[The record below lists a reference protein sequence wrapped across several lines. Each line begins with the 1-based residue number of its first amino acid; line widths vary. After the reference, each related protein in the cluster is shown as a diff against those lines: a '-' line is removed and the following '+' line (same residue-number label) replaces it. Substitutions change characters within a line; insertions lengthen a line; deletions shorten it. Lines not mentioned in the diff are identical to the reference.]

1 MADGRMRRHVL
12 ALCAFAIVVGAAPA
26 CAALPSG
33 AGPQAPTLAPV
44 ATADGVTRVRFDHRS
59 GAEQAAPVVV
69 VPRGG
74 TVELV
79 VGSDTA
85 ERVVVSG
92 VNQVRY
98 VTAGGTVTLR
108 FVAATPAEVR
118 LGDSGTQL
126 GRVDVR

>member
-1 MADGRMRRHVL
+1 MARRAPAFCVSAVVL
-12 ALCAFAIVVGAAPA
+12 GVVFGTVPA

-33 AGPQAPTLAPV
+33 GGPQAPTVAPV
-44 ATADGVTRVRFDHRS
+44 ASADGVTRVRFDHRS

-92 VNQVRY
+92 VDQIRY

-108 FVAATPAEVR
+108 FVATTPADVR
-118 LGDSGTQL
+118 LGDSGAEL
-126 GRVDVR
+126 GRLDVR

>member
-1 MADGRMRRHVL
+1 MRRRALV
-12 ALCAFAIVVGAAPA
+12 LCASAVLLGPATA

-33 AGPQAPTLAPV
+33 AGQQASGVAP
-44 ATADGVTRVRFDHRS
+44 AASADGVTRVRFDHRS
-59 GAEQAAPVVV
+59 GVDQEAAVVA

-79 VGSDTA
+79 IGSDTA

-92 VNQVRY
+92 VDQVRY

-108 FVAATPAEVR
+108 FVATTPSEVR
-118 LGDSGTQL
+118 LGGSGTEL
-126 GRVDVR
+126 GRIDVR

>member
-1 MADGRMRRHVL
+1 VAQGGVR
-12 ALCAFAIVVGAAPA
+12 ALVVALSAVALLTSAA

-33 AGPQAPTLAPV
+33 RDTQAPTVAP
-44 ATADGVTRVRFDHRS
+44 AASADGVTRVRFDHRD
-59 GAEQAAPVVV
+59 GATGAPPVVV

-79 VGSDTA
+79 IGSDTA

-92 VNQVRY
+92 VGQVRY

-108 FVAATPAEVR
+108 FVASAPAEVR
-118 LGDSGTQL
+118 LWDSGTEL
-126 GRVDVR
+126 GRVALR

>member
-1 MADGRMRRHVL
+1 MVRRALAFCVSAVVL
-12 ALCAFAIVVGAAPA
+12 GAAPA

-33 AGPQAPTLAPV
+33 ATPQAPTVAP
-44 ATADGVTRVRFDHRS
+44 AASADGVTRVRLDHRS
-59 GAEQAAPVVV
+59 GADQAAPVVM

-92 VNQVRY
+92 IDQVRY
-98 VTAGGTVTLR
+98 VTAGGTVTMR
-108 FVAATPAEVR
+108 FVATTPADVR
-118 LGDSGTQL
+118 LGESGTEL
-126 GRVDVR
+126 GRLDVR

>member
-1 MADGRMRRHVL
+1 MARRTL
-12 ALCAFAIVVGAAPA
+12 AFCVAAVIVGAAPA
-26 CAALPSG
+26 CAALPPG
-33 AGPQAPTLAPV
+33 RGPQAPTVAPV
-44 ATADGVTRVRFDHRS
+44 ASADGVTRVRFDHRS
-59 GAEQAAPVVV
+59 GADHPAPVVV

-92 VNQVRY
+92 VDQVRY

-108 FVAATPAEVR
+108 FVAAIPADVR
-118 LGDSGTQL
+118 LGGSGTEL
-126 GRVDVR
+126 GRLDVR